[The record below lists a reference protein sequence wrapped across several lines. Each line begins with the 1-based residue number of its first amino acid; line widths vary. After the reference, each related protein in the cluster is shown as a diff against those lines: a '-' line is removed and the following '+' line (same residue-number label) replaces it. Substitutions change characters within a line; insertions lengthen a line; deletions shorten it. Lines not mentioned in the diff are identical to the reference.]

1 MFKHPFNFP
10 QPRMQK
16 PPPIRSFQATAQK
29 RKEAEKTVIATA
41 AYTSELQATAP
52 VYIYIK

>member
-52 VYIYIK
+52 V